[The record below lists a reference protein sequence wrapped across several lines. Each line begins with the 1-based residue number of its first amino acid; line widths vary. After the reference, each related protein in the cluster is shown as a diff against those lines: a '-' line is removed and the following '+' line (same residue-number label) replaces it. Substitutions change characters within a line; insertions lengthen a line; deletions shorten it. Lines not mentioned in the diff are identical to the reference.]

1 MSSSV
6 MDVQWTAEAR
16 AELEEQLRVANG
28 RRAARVMTM
37 GDVES
42 CIATALTAPLGFHW
56 QSAGETADARA
67 VTTLCL
73 AVIRDDE
80 LTVAL
85 ASAHGDVTPASAWS
99 DLTVW
104 HRHEPSANRPAVLAW
119 AGRRRPD
126 RVHLPLV
133 VPAQPE
139 ATTPEALRQRILA
152 RPDDV
157 AARLV
162 YADLISETGDP
173 RGEFIALQCG
183 PDDALH
189 AARAEELLAEHGAR
203 WVPHPDASV
212 ALTFS
217 RGFVSELRCT
227 NVEAMADVER
237 ICRDEPVEHLS
248 LRGPR
253 LYDLGALSAWPS
265 LQRLRTLSLTLTNTA
280 ALVDGLVTM
289 RTLTSV
295 RWGQLRHLSFRG
307 HRLGDEAFH
316 LLAEAQPR
324 AFPQLNALTVEQ
336 DTVTAAGVGELLNA
350 RAASRLEQLSLAEN
364 LLGPSGADVIAAS
377 RRLGRLEHL
386 SLAGNGLGSA
396 GALTLAATGG
406 LRSLRA
412 LDLRRNGISAAGVQA
427 LLRSHH
433 LRQLESLE
441 LLGNPIGRAAWSEVR
456 QRFPDSPRRGEA

>member
-1 MSSSV
+1 
-6 MDVQWTAEAR
+6 
-16 AELEEQLRVANG
+16 
-28 RRAARVMTM
+28 
-37 GDVES
+37 
-42 CIATALTAPLGFHW
+42 
-56 QSAGETADARA
+56 
-67 VTTLCL
+67 
-73 AVIRDDE
+73 
-80 LTVAL
+80 
-85 ASAHGDVTPASAWS
+85 
-99 DLTVW
+99 
-104 HRHEPSANRPAVLAW
+104 
-119 AGRRRPD
+119 
-126 RVHLPLV
+126 
-133 VPAQPE
+133 
-139 ATTPEALRQRILA
+139 
-152 RPDDV
+152 
-157 AARLV
+157 
-162 YADLISETGDP
+162 
-173 RGEFIALQCG
+173 
-183 PDDALH
+183 
-189 AARAEELLAEHGAR
+189 
-203 WVPHPDASV
+203 
-212 ALTFS
+212 
-217 RGFVSELRCT
+217 
-227 NVEAMADVER
+227 
-237 ICRDEPVEHLS
+237 

-456 QRFPDSPRRGEA
+456 QRFPDSPRRGEE

>member
-1 MSSSV
+1 
-6 MDVQWTAEAR
+6 
-16 AELEEQLRVANG
+16 
-28 RRAARVMTM
+28 
-37 GDVES
+37 
-42 CIATALTAPLGFHW
+42 
-56 QSAGETADARA
+56 
-67 VTTLCL
+67 
-73 AVIRDDE
+73 
-80 LTVAL
+80 
-85 ASAHGDVTPASAWS
+85 
-99 DLTVW
+99 
-104 HRHEPSANRPAVLAW
+104 
-119 AGRRRPD
+119 
-126 RVHLPLV
+126 
-133 VPAQPE
+133 
-139 ATTPEALRQRILA
+139 
-152 RPDDV
+152 
-157 AARLV
+157 
-162 YADLISETGDP
+162 
-173 RGEFIALQCG
+173 
-183 PDDALH
+183 
-189 AARAEELLAEHGAR
+189 
-203 WVPHPDASV
+203 
-212 ALTFS
+212 
-217 RGFVSELRCT
+217 
-227 NVEAMADVER
+227 MADVER

-456 QRFPDSPRRGEA
+456 QRFPDSPRRGEE